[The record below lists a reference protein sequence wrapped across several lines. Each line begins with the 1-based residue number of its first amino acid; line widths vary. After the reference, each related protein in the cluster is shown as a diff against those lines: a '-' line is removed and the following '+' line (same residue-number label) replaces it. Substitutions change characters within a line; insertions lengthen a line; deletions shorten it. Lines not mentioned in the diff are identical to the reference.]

1 MKCPHCNTGVNV
13 VYEESDTWEE
23 DGQPGMGYQVA
34 WDHCPNCVELIVLLQ
49 RGKYKAGHL
58 EPITAE
64 EILFPKF
71 MARYVEP
78 EVPES
83 YRQDFLEAASI
94 MMISP
99 KASAAV
105 SRRLLQL
112 VLREHFKIQQASL
125 AQEIVSFLKLKD
137 IPAYLAGAVDAVRN
151 VGNFAAHPLKDT
163 NTGAI
168 VEVEA
173 GEAEWLLDV
182 IEALF
187 DFAFVQPKR
196 LSQRKAA
203 LNKKL
208 QAIGKPPMK

>member
-1 MKCPHCNTGVNV
+1 MKCPHCNTGINV
-13 VYEESDTWEE
+13 EYEESETWEE
-23 DGQPGMGYQVA
+23 EGQTGNGYQVA
-34 WDHCPNCVELIVLLQ
+34 WAHCPNCWELIVMLQ
-49 RGKYKAGHL
+49 RGKYKDGHL
-58 EPITAE
+58 RGVTTE

-71 MARYVEP
+71 MTRYVEP
-78 EVPES
+78 EVPEA

-112 VLREHFKIQQASL
+112 VLREQFKIQHASL
-125 AQEIVSFLKLKD
+125 AHEIDAFLKLKD

-163 NTGAI
+163 NTGEV
-168 VEVEA
+168 VEVES

-208 QAIGKPPMK
+208 QSMGKPPMK